1 MYPSGSALAP
11 LYGTPKMHK
20 FFSSDSFPKLYPSF
34 SSIGIFNCNLARFLC
49 DVLSSLAPNGYSC
62 KDTFSFVSQI
72 KKTNLS
78 RKFLVSYYVTNLPL
92 HETID
97 IATNLIFDHNPNLSI
112 TKRKLKK
119 RFFLLHHRLILF
131 LTVNFRIRLME

>member
-1 MYPSGSALAP
+1 MYPSGFALAP

-20 FFSSDSFPKLYPSF
+20 FYSSDSFPKLCPIF
-34 SSIGIFNCNLARFLC
+34 SSIGTFNCNLARFLC
-49 DVLSSLAPNGYSC
+49 DVLSPLAPNGYSC

-119 RFFLLHHRLILF
+119 RFLF
-131 LTVNFRIRLME
+131 ATSQTHFIFSSKF

>member
-49 DVLSSLAPNGYSC
+49 DVLSSLALMV
-62 KDTFSFVSQI
+62 TLA
-72 KKTNLS
+72 KTL
-78 RKFLVSYYVTNLPL
+78 
-92 HETID
+92 
-97 IATNLIFDHNPNLSI
+97 
-112 TKRKLKK
+112 
-119 RFFLLHHRLILF
+119 FLLFLKSKKQIFPESFLF
-131 LTVNFRIRLME
+131 PTM